1 MSLPAGTRLGPY
13 EISALLGVGG
23 MGEVY
28 RARDTR
34 LGRIVALK
42 VLPSEATADP
52 ARRQSFE
59 QEARAVAA
67 LNHPNICVLFD
78 IGESAPSTPE
88 SRLPRRGPD
97 ESDRAE
103 AGVPNPDP
111 VHFLVME
118 YLDGQSLA
126 SHLAQGPLPLDQ
138 AMQIGI
144 QMADALDKAHRC
156 GVVHRDLTP
165 ANVVLTKSGAKL
177 LDFGLATLTD
187 PEAEL
192 DPTRALTR
200 LDPLGH
206 QIVGTPYYMSPEQ
219 AKGLP
224 ADHRSDIFS
233 MGVLLY
239 QMVTGRRPFDGTN
252 LVSVLASILREPQVP
267 ATRVNPRLP
276 IRLGPIIEKCLEK
289 DPARRWQSIGQL
301 QIQLESLRADL
312 GSAVRAGHRSI
323 AVLPFSDMSETRD
336 QGYLC
341 EGIAEEILIALGR
354 VKGLR
359 VASRASAFRFRL
371 ADTDPAEVGAR
382 LQVTTLLDG
391 TVRRAGDRIRIT
403 VTLVDVE
410 DGFCLWSDRYD
421 RDVRDLF
428 ALQDEIARSVVAA
441 LEIAFSSS
449 DREAMHRLA
458 TANLDAYD
466 CYLRGRSYF
475 FKYDKR
481 GVGFARGLFERAIAI
496 DPDYGRAY
504 AGIADCSSY
513 LYMYDGRDPANLERA
528 IQASQSA
535 LTLSPDM
542 AEAHTSMG
550 MALSLS
556 GRHAEAE
563 AAFQEAIRLN
573 PNLFEAHYFYARDSF
588 AQGKLEQAIRE
599 YEEASRVRPEDYQSP
614 LLVAQSH
621 EDLGHAES
629 ARMCRLQGVAIAEAH
644 LKLTPDDVR
653 AMYMGANGLV
663 ALGEV
668 ERGVEWARRAVAME
682 PDDSMLLYNVACI
695 FSLAGRLDEA
705 LGYVEAAVDAGL
717 TQREWLEHDS
727 NLDAIRNSPRFQAVM
742 DRL

>member
-1 MSLPAGTRLGPY
+1 
-13 EISALLGVGG
+13 

-34 LGRIVALK
+34 LGRVVALK

-52 ARRQSFE
+52 ERRQSFE

-67 LNHPNICVLFD
+67 LNHPNICVLYD
-78 IGESAPSTPE
+78 IGTSGTT
-88 SRLPRRGPD
+88 D
-97 ESDRAE
+97 YI
-103 AGVPNPDP
+103 
-111 VHFLVME
+111 VME
-118 YLDGQSLA
+118 HLDGRSLA
-126 SHLAQGPLPLDQ
+126 EHLVQGPLPLDQ
-138 AMQIGI
+138 ALQVGI
-144 QMADALDKAHRC
+144 QMTDALDKAHRS
-156 GVVHRDLTP
+156 GVVHRDLSP
-165 ANVVLTKSGAKL
+165 ANVMLTKSGAKL
-177 LDFGLATLTD
+177 LDFGLATLND
-187 PEAEL
+187 LEVEL
-192 DPTRALTR
+192 DPTRAKTR
-200 LDPLGH
+200 LAPLSH
-206 QIVGTPYYMSPEQ
+206 RIIGTPYYMSPEQ
-219 AKGLP
+219 AKGQT
-224 ADHRSDIFS
+224 ADNRSDIFS

-239 QMVTGRRPFDGTN
+239 EMVTGNRPFGGTN
-252 LVSVLASILREPQVP
+252 LISVLASILREPHVP
-267 ATRVNPRLP
+267 VTRVNPRLP
-276 IRLGPIIEKCLEK
+276 VRLGPIIDKCLEK
-289 DPARRWQSIGQL
+289 EPERRWQSIGQL
-301 QIQLESLRADL
+301 QHQLEHLRADL
-312 GSAVRAGHRSI
+312 DSAVRASHRSI
-323 AVLPFSDMSETRD
+323 AVLPFADMSEARD

-359 VASRASAFRFRL
+359 VASRASSFRYRL

-410 DGFCLWSDRYD
+410 DGFCLWSERYD
-421 RDVRDLF
+421 RDVQDLF

-441 LEIAFSSS
+441 LEVAFSST
-449 DREAMHRLA
+449 DREAAQRLA

-481 GVGFARGLFERAIAI
+481 GVGFARELFERAIAI
-496 DPDYGRAY
+496 DPNYGRAY

-513 LYMYDGRDPANLERA
+513 LYMYGGRDAANLERA
-528 IQASQSA
+528 IQAAQSA

-542 AEAHTSMG
+542 AEARTAMG

-563 AAFQEAIRLN
+563 AAFEEAIRLN

-621 EDLGHAES
+621 EDLGRPES

-644 LKLTPDDVR
+644 LRLNPDDVR
-653 AMYMGANGLV
+653 ALYMGANGLV

-668 ERGVEWARRAVAME
+668 ERGLEWARRAVVME

-695 FSLAGRLDEA
+695 FSMAGRVDDA
-705 LGYVEAAVDAGL
+705 LGFIEAAVAAGL
-717 TQREWLEHDS
+717 TQRGWLEHDS
-727 NLDAIRNSPRFQAVM
+727 NLDAIRNTPRFQAVM
-742 DRL
+742 AKL

>member
-1 MSLPAGTRLGPY
+1 MSLAAGSRLGPY
-13 EISALLGVGG
+13 EISELLGAGA

-34 LGRIVALK
+34 LGRVVALK
-42 VLPSEATADP
+42 VLTDEATADP
-52 ARRQSFE
+52 VRRQSFE

-67 LNHPNICVLFD
+67 LNHPNICVLYD
-78 IGESAPSTPE
+78 IGAD
-88 SRLPRRGPD
+88 GGID
-97 ESDRAE
+97 YI
-103 AGVPNPDP
+103 
-111 VHFLVME
+111 VME
-118 YLDGQSLA
+118 YLDGRPLA
-126 SHLAQGPLPLDQ
+126 DRLAQGPLPLDQ
-138 AMQIGI
+138 ALQISI
-144 QMADALDKAHRC
+144 QMADALEKAHRC

-165 ANVVLTKSGAKL
+165 ANVILTKSGAKL
-177 LDFGLATLTD
+177 LEFGLATLND

-200 LDPLGH
+200 LDPLAH
-206 QIVGTPYYMSPEQ
+206 RIVGTPCYMSPEQ

-239 QMVTGRRPFDGTN
+239 EMVVGHRPFTGTN
-252 LVSVLASILREPQVP
+252 LVSVLASILREPHVP
-267 ATRVNPRLP
+267 VVKANPRLP
-276 IRLGPIIEKCLEK
+276 VRLGPIIDKCLEK
-289 DPARRWQSIGQL
+289 EPARRWQSIGQL
-301 QIQLESLRADL
+301 LQQLEHLRADL
-312 GSAVRAGHRSI
+312 DSAVRASHRSI
-323 AVLPFSDMSETRD
+323 AVLPFADMSEARD

-341 EGIAEEILIALGR
+341 EGIAEEVLVALGR

-359 VASRASAFRFRL
+359 VASRASAFRYRL
-371 ADTDPAEVGAR
+371 SDTDPAEVGAR

-391 TVRRAGDRIRIT
+391 TVRRADNRIRIT

-410 DGFCLWSDRYD
+410 DGFCLWSERYD
-421 RDVRDLF
+421 RDVRDIF
-428 ALQDEIARSVVAA
+428 ALQDEIAHSVVAA

-449 DREAMHRLA
+449 DREAVRRLA
-458 TANLDAYD
+458 TASLDAYD

-475 FKYDKR
+475 FKFDKR
-481 GVGFARGLFERAIAI
+481 NVGFARQLFERAIAI
-496 DPDYGRAY
+496 DPEYGRAY
-504 AGIADCSSY
+504 SGIADCSSY
-513 LYMYDGRDPANLERA
+513 LYLYAGRDPADLGRA
-528 IQASQSA
+528 FQAAQSA
-535 LTLSPDM
+535 LTRSPDM
-542 AEAHTSMG
+542 AEAHTAMG

-556 GRHAEAE
+556 GRHPEAE

-573 PNLFEAHYFYARDSF
+573 PNLFDAHYFYARDSF

-599 YEEASRVRPEDYQSP
+599 YEEASRIRPEDYQSP

-644 LKLTPDDVR
+644 LRLTPDDVR

-668 ERGVEWARRAVAME
+668 ERGLEWARRAVAIE

-695 FSLAGRLDEA
+695 FSLAGRVEDA
-705 LGYVEAAVDAGL
+705 LGYIEAAVAAGL
-717 TQREWLEHDS
+717 TQRGWLEHDS
-727 NLDAIRNSPRFQAVM
+727 NLDALRDTPRFKAVM
-742 DRL
+742 ARL